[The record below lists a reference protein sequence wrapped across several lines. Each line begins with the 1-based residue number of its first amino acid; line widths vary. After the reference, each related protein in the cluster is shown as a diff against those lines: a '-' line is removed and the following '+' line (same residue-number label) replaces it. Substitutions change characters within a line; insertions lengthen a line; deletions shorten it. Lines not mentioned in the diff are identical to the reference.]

1 MKKNIKKNN
10 KNINREDEITDIKD
24 IKETKE
30 NKEIIREKDKL
41 NIEDL
46 FSLADL
52 YFARKFIMYSHNY
65 NSFNSLLNEKIKNY
79 LENSVHKIYEKITN
93 TYFYRFVFKFSDI
106 KISVPQKDKTTILFP
121 DDARENNLT
130 YASTLTAK
138 VYQVQ
143 EIYDSTTLN
152 LIETRINGEDENV
165 IIAKIPIMVKSK
177 YCSLNIYKDNI
188 DKINKECNY
197 DPGCYFIINGNEKV
211 IIPQETKVY
220 NKPVCYKKNNNI
232 DTLTMQL
239 MCLDPRYEEVK
250 QTLKLN
256 LKQNGEITIQIPVLE
271 EFPAIFLFKLYG
283 NLNDKDIIDYICYDK
298 NNIEMLSILSKAIQ
312 TSTDNYG
319 NKLENSND
327 IIDILINKIKTKR
340 DFSKDPDIQYKQKRA
355 HLFKLL
361 EDTIFP
367 HITTGGVREKLLYLG
382 YMINKLINIFIG
394 ALEPDD
400 RDSFINKRIKL
411 VGDLLFEQFVS
422 QFKRMVHE
430 CNKQFASRNKDF
442 EKPLNIIGA
451 MRSNII
457 ERGIN
462 QALATGAF
470 GKDKG
475 VSQALQRN
483 TYMLETLSLRRINS
497 PTSETNQTKL
507 FDPRMYHPSSIGM
520 LCPVETPEHASV
532 GFIKHLSL
540 IGNITIGCLN
550 QNLIIKDSL
559 KNKMIPLNEVIP
571 AEIGNNTKIFLNG
584 DWLGITS
591 KPYELYLYLKNKK
604 YNLEFHPNVSI
615 SYNNNLNEIDI
626 WTDSGRLFRPVLR
639 VNDNEILLKKKDL
652 KNIYDNNMSWEKFMN
667 DHPGVIEYIDCDEQY
682 NSLISPS
689 VDEVYSQ
696 KLLQEN
702 TKKLAENNKFDMTNR
717 YNDLI
722 FKSYSYSEIH
732 PTLLLGSLASTIPF
746 LNHDNCSRLTL
757 HYAQGKQAMCVYA
770 SNYRYRMDNA
780 NMLYHPQKPLIDTR
794 TSKYTY
800 YDILSPGE
808 NVIIAV
814 MCYTGFNQEDSI
826 IMNKSAIERGLFAST
841 TYEKK
846 ISTLGKN
853 QILSQDDKFIK
864 PDLTKTSNT
873 LGNNYDKL
881 NDQGYVPEETVI
893 YNNDVIIGKVTAVQ
907 TNGNA
912 NIKPYKDAS
921 EVYKHYLPAT
931 IDKVL
936 NDIKNSENCEIKK
949 VRIRSERIPFIGDK
963 FSTKAAQKGTIGLIL
978 PAADMP
984 VTENG
989 IIPDIIFNPSSI
1001 YGRMTIG
1008 FLFEGLFGKAGAIK
1022 GCEYDATGF
1031 IERNP
1036 EQIEEILKSY
1046 GFDEHGLETM
1056 YNGMTGEKM
1065 QVKIFVCPMYY
1076 LRLTHLVANK
1086 VHARATGP
1094 KSTLERQPVEGRK
1107 RGGGLR
1113 IGEMERDVLI
1123 SHGTS
1128 KYLKEKLLDVSDKYE
1143 CYVCGKCGLIAQR
1156 IKSNNI
1162 NTSSNDIY
1170 ICRLCND
1177 NNHIKKVIIPYAFKL
1192 LCQELM
1198 SMSIIPKL
1206 KLNENDEILSV
1217 DEGIN
1222 LNNH

>member
-1 MKKNIKKNN
+1 MSEEKKNN
-10 KNINREDEITDIKD
+10 KKNNIRKNGGKNE
-24 IKETKE
+24 E
-30 NKEIIREKDKL
+30 NEKL
-41 NIEDL
+41 NIEDI

-52 YFARKFIMYSHNY
+52 YFKEKFIMYSHNY
-65 NSFNSLLNEKIKNY
+65 NSFVDFLNVKLRNFLEKGEHI
-79 LENSVHKIYEKITN
+79 IYEKIIN
-93 TYFYRFVFKFSDI
+93 NEIHVFKFKFNNI
-106 KISVPQKDKTTILFP
+106 RISLPQRDKTNILFP
-121 DDARENNLT
+121 DEARENNLT
-130 YASTLTAK
+130 YASNLLAD
-138 VYQVQ
+138 VIQIQ
-143 EIYDSTTLN
+143 EIQDITTLQVKE
-152 LIETRINGEDENV
+152 IRTNGEDKNV
-165 IIAKIPIMVKSK
+165 IIAKIPIMVNSY
-177 YCSLNIYKDNI
+177 YCSLQRLKDRVE
-188 DKINKECNY
+188 KLNKECNY

-220 NKPVCYKKNNNI
+220 NKPVCYKKNNNV
-232 DTLTMQL
+232 DTLSMQI
-239 MCLDPRYEEVK
+239 MCQDPYHDDIK
-250 QTLKLN
+250 QALKLN
-256 LKQNGEITIQIPVLE
+256 LKQTGEITIQIPVLE

-298 NNIEMLSILSKAIQ
+298 NNIEMMSILSQALQI
-312 TSTDNYG
+312 SRNNYG
-319 NKLENSND
+319 IKLNEPDEIKN
-327 IIDILINKIKTKR
+327 ILINKMKIKKEY
-340 DFSKDPDIQYKQKRA
+340 SNDPNIQIQQKKA
-355 HLFKLL
+355 YLDHLLNKTLL
-361 EDTIFP
+361 P
-367 HITTGGVREKLLYLG
+367 HITGGMKNKLLYLG

-394 ALEPDD
+394 VLEPDD
-400 RDSFINKRIKL
+400 RDSFINKRVKL
-411 VGDLLFEQFVS
+411 VGDLLFEQFVT
-422 QFKRMVHE
+422 QFKRMLYK
-430 CNKQFASRNKDF
+430 CKNKFDSRNKNSNLQNN
-442 EKPLNIIGA
+442 PMLIINEI
-451 MRSNII
+451 RSSDI
-457 ERGIN
+457 ERGLN

-497 PTSETNQTKL
+497 PTSETNQAKL
-507 FDPRMYHPSSIGM
+507 FDPRMYHTSSVGM
-520 LCPVETPEHASV
+520 LCPIETPEHASV

-540 IGNITIGCLN
+540 IGNITIDNSDKN
-550 QNLIIKDSL
+550 QLVLDAL
-559 KNKMIPLNEVIP
+559 KNKMIPLDKIIP
-571 AEIGNNTKIFLNG
+571 SEIGNNTKIFLNG
-584 DWLGITS
+584 CWLGITD
-591 KPYELYLYLKNKK
+591 KPFDVFTYLKNKK
-604 YNLEFHPNVSI
+604 YNLEFPPNISI
-615 SYNNNLNEIDI
+615 SYNNIMNELDI
-626 WTDSGRLFRPVLR
+626 WTDGGRLFRPVLR
-639 VNDNEILLKKKDL
+639 VNDNKLFLKKKDL
-652 KNIYDNNMSWEKFMN
+652 ENIYNDNMTWKQFMVE
-667 DHPGVIEYIDCDEQY
+667 HPGVIEYIDCDEQF
-682 NSLISPS
+682 NALIAPS
-689 VDEVYSQ
+689 IDDVYKQ
-696 KLLQEN
+696 KQLEEETKLLS
-702 TKKLAENNKFDMTNR
+702 KDGRVDNNNR

-746 LNHDNCSRLTL
+746 INHDNCSRLTL

-826 IMNKSAIERGLFAST
+826 IMNKSSIERGLFAST

-853 QILSQDDKFIK
+853 QMLSQDDKFIK

-893 YNNDVIIGKVTAVQ
+893 ENNDVIIGKVSAVQ
-907 TNGNA
+907 TNGDP

-989 IIPDIIFNPSSI
+989 ITPDIIFNPSSI
-1001 YGRMTIG
+1001 YGRMTVG

-1031 IERNP
+1031 IERDP
-1036 EQIEEILKSY
+1036 ENIEKVLKDY

-1123 SHGTS
+1123 SHGAS

-1143 CYVCGKCGLIAQR
+1143 CYVCGKCGLIASR
-1156 IKSNNI
+1156 LKNI
-1162 NTSSNDIY
+1162 QSQNVNPSHNDIY
-1170 ICRLCND
+1170 YCRVCE
-1177 NNHIKKVIIPYAFKL
+1177 NNIHIKKVIIPYAFKL

-1198 SMSIIPKL
+1198 SMSVIPKF
-1206 KLNENDEILSV
+1206 KLNENDEIIGV
-1217 DEGIN
+1217 EEYV
-1222 LNNH
+1222 NN

>member
-1 MKKNIKKNN
+1 MSKENKKNN
-10 KNINREDEITDIKD
+10 DKNN
-24 IKETKE
+24 
-30 NKEIIREKDKL
+30 DKKNNERL
-41 NIEDL
+41 NIEDV

-52 YFARKFIMYSHNY
+52 YFGRKFIMYSHNY
-65 NSFNSLLNEKIKNY
+65 NSFNSFLNEKIVNF
-79 LENSVHKIYEKITN
+79 LEKGQHIIYENIGNIVNHT
-93 TYFYRFVFKFSDI
+93 FKFKFENI
-106 KISVPQKDKTTILFP
+106 KISVPQKDKTNILFP

-130 YASTLTAK
+130 YASVLSAK
-138 VYQVQ
+138 VSQIQ
-143 EIYDSTTLN
+143 EIYDASTLK
-152 LIETRINGEDENV
+152 LIETRENGHDDNV

-188 DKINKECNY
+188 DKLNKECNF

-220 NKPVCYKKNNNI
+220 NKPVCNKKNNNV
-232 DTLTMQL
+232 DTLSMQI
-239 MCLDPRYEEVK
+239 MCQDPMYDDVK
-250 QTLKLN
+250 QALKLN
-256 LKQNGEITIQIPVLE
+256 LKQSGEITIQIPVLE
-271 EFPAIFLFKLYG
+271 EFPAIFLFKLFG
-283 NLNDKDIIDYICYDK
+283 NLNDKDIVDYICYDK
-298 NNIEMLSILSKAIQ
+298 NNIEMMSILSKAIQ
-312 TSTDNYG
+312 ISTDNYG
-319 NKLENSND
+319 NKLENPND
-327 IIDILINKIKTKR
+327 IIDMLVNKIKLKKE
-340 DFSKDPDIQYKQKRA
+340 FSKDPDIQYKQKRA
-355 HLFKLL
+355 LLFKLL
-361 EDTIFP
+361 NDTIFP
-367 HITTGGVREKLLYLG
+367 HICINENERGNMREKLLYLG

-394 ALEPDD
+394 VLEPDD
-400 RDSFINKRIKL
+400 RDSFINKRVKL
-411 VGDLLFEQFVS
+411 VGDLLFEQFVI
-422 QFKRMVHE
+422 QFKRMLNE
-430 CNKQFASRNKDF
+430 CKKQFTNRNKNLDN
-442 EKPLNIIGA
+442 PIVIINTI
-451 MRSNII
+451 RSNVI

-497 PTSETNQTKL
+497 PTSETNQAKL
-507 FDPRMYHPSSIGM
+507 FDPRMYHTSSTGM
-520 LCPVETPEHASV
+520 LCPIETPEHASV

-550 QNLIIKDSL
+550 QNSIIRDAL
-559 KNKMIPLNEVIP
+559 KNKIIPLDKVIP

-584 DWLGITS
+584 NWLGITD
-591 KPYELYLYLKNKK
+591 KPFDIYTYLKNKK
-604 YNLEFHPNVSI
+604 YNFEIHPNVSI
-615 SYNNNLNEIDI
+615 SYNSIMNEINI
-626 WTDSGRLFRPVLR
+626 WTDGGRLFRPVLR
-639 VNDNEILLKKKDL
+639 VNDNKLLLSKKDL
-652 KNIYDNNMSWEKFMN
+652 KNIYNSNMDWDKFLIE
-667 DHPGVIEYIDCDEQY
+667 HPGVIEYIDCDEQS
-682 NSLISPS
+682 NVLIAPS
-689 VDEVYSQ
+689 IDDVYKQ
-696 KLLQEN
+696 FDLQETTKLLS
-702 TKKLAENNKFDMTNR
+702 KNNKIDLNNR

-746 LNHDNCSRLTL
+746 INHDNCSRLTL

-826 IMNKSAIERGLFAST
+826 IMNKSSIERGLFAST

-853 QILSQDDKFIK
+853 QMLSQDDKFIK

-893 YNNDVIIGKVTAVQ
+893 ENNDVIIGKVSAVQ
-907 TNGNA
+907 TNGNP

-984 VTENG
+984 ITENG
-989 IIPDIIFNPSSI
+989 ITPDIIFNPSSI
-1001 YGRMTIG
+1001 YGRMTVG

-1036 EQIEEILKSY
+1036 ENIEQVLKSY

-1056 YNGMTGEKM
+1056 YNGMTGEKI

-1143 CYVCGKCGLIAQR
+1143 CYICGKCGLIASR
-1156 IKSNNI
+1156 VKSNNI
-1162 NTSSNDIY
+1162 NTSQNDIY
-1170 ICRLCND
+1170 ECKVCND

-1198 SMSIIPKL
+1198 SMSVIPKI
-1206 KLNENDEILSV
+1206 KLDDNDEII
-1217 DEGIN
+1217 GIEEY
-1222 LNNH
+1222 NN

>member
-1 MKKNIKKNN
+1 MSEENRNNKKNNIKK
-10 KNINREDEITDIKD
+10 E
-24 IKETKE
+24 KE
-30 NKEIIREKDKL
+30 NKNGGDGEKERL
-41 NIEDL
+41 NIEDI
-46 FSLADL
+46 FSIADL
-52 YFARKFIMYSHNY
+52 YFKEKFIMYSHNY
-65 NSFNSLLNEKIKNY
+65 NSFRHFLDVKLVNFLTKGEHI
-79 LENSVHKIYEKITN
+79 IYEKIIN
-93 TYFYRFVFKFSDI
+93 NEIHIFKFEFEKDSI
-106 KISVPQKDKTTILFP
+106 KIAPPKRDKKNILFP
-121 DDARENNLT
+121 DEARENNLT
-130 YASTLTAK
+130 YASDLIAN
-138 VYQVQ
+138 VIQVQ
-143 EIYDSTTLN
+143 EILDITTLKVK
-152 LIETRINGEDENV
+152 ERRINGRDDKFT
-165 IIAKIPIMVKSK
+165 IAKIPIMVNSH
-177 YCSLNIYKDNI
+177 YCSLQIKKERI
-188 DKINKECNY
+188 EKLKKECNY

-232 DTLTMQL
+232 DTLSMQI
-239 MCLDPRYEEVK
+239 MCQDPYHDDIR
-250 QTLKLN
+250 QALKLN
-256 LKQNGEITIQIPVLE
+256 LKQTGEITIQIPVLE
-271 EFPAIFLFKLYG
+271 EFPAIFLFKLFG
-283 NLNDKDIIDYICYDK
+283 NLNDKEIIDYICYDK
-298 NNIEMLSILSKAIQ
+298 NNIEMMSILSQALQI
-312 TSTDNYG
+312 TRNNYG
-319 NKLENSND
+319 IRLNEPDEIKN
-327 IIDILINKIKTKR
+327 ILINKMKIKKEY
-340 DFSKDPDIQYKQKRA
+340 SNDPIIQIQQKKA
-355 HLFKLL
+355 YLDQLL
-361 EDTIFP
+361 HKTLLP
-367 HITTGGVREKLLYLG
+367 HITGGMKNKLLYLG

-394 ALEPDD
+394 VLEPDD

-411 VGDLLFEQFVS
+411 VGDLLFEQFVT
-422 QFKRMVHE
+422 QFKRMIFKCRSKFE
-430 CNKQFASRNKDF
+430 ARNKNDTLQNNPF
-442 EKPLNIIGA
+442 PIINDI
-451 MRSNII
+451 RSSDI
-457 ERGIN
+457 ERGLN

-497 PTSETNQTKL
+497 PTSETNQAKL
-507 FDPRMYHPSSIGM
+507 FDPRMYHPSSTGM
-520 LCPVETPEHASV
+520 LCPIETPEHASV

-540 IGNITIGCLN
+540 IGNITIDNSDKNPMVIDAL
-550 QNLIIKDSL
+550 KD
-559 KNKMIPLNEVIP
+559 KIIPLDKVIP
-571 AEIGNNTKIFLNG
+571 SEIGNNTKIFLNG
-584 DWLGITS
+584 NWLGITD
-591 KPYELYLYLKNKK
+591 KPYDLFVYLKNKK
-604 YNLEFHPNVSI
+604 YNLELPYNISI
-615 SYNNNLNEIDI
+615 SYNNIMNEIDI
-626 WTDSGRLFRPVLR
+626 WTDGGRLFRPVLR
-639 VNDNEILLKKKDL
+639 VKDNQLILKKDDL
-652 KNIYDNNMSWEKFMN
+652 KNIYDDKMEWETFMN
-667 DHPGVIEYIDCDEQY
+667 EHPGVIEFIDCDEQFNTLIAPSIDDVY
-682 NSLISPS
+682 KQKDLEEKTKLISK
-689 VDEVYSQ
+689 DG
-696 KLLQEN
+696 KTDFN
-702 TKKLAENNKFDMTNR
+702 NR
-717 YNDLI
+717 YNDQI

-746 LNHDNCSRLTL
+746 INHDNCSRLTL

-853 QILSQDDKFIK
+853 QMLSQDDKFIK

-893 YNNDVIIGKVTAVQ
+893 ENNDVIIGKVSAVQ
-907 TNGNA
+907 TNGDP
-912 NIKPYKDAS
+912 NISPYKDAS

-989 IIPDIIFNPSSI
+989 IVPDIIFNPSSI
-1001 YGRMTIG
+1001 YGRMTVG
-1008 FLFEGLFGKAGAIK
+1008 FLFEGLFGKAAAIK

-1036 EQIEEILKSY
+1036 ENIEQVLKSY

-1056 YNGMTGEKM
+1056 YNGMTGEKI

-1143 CYVCGKCGLIAQR
+1143 CFVCNKCGLIASR
-1156 IKSNNI
+1156 IKNSKTQNVNP
-1162 NTSSNDIY
+1162 SRNDIY
-1170 ICRLCND
+1170 YCRICND
-1177 NNHIKKVIIPYAFKL
+1177 NSHIKKVIIPYAFKL

-1198 SMSIIPKL
+1198 SMSVIPKF
-1206 KLNENDEILSV
+1206 KLDENDEIIGVEEYV
-1217 DEGIN
+1217 DN
-1222 LNNH
+1222 

>member
-1 MKKNIKKNN
+1 MSSEDKKNKKNIKKNN
-10 KNINREDEITDIKD
+10 EE
-24 IKETKE
+24 E
-30 NKEIIREKDKL
+30 KL
-41 NIEDL
+41 NIEDI

-52 YFARKFIMYSHNY
+52 YFKEKFIMYSHNY
-65 NSFNSLLNEKIKNY
+65 NSFEYFLNVKIVNFLEKGEHI
-79 LENSVHKIYEKITN
+79 IYEKIINNEIHT
-93 TYFYRFVFKFSDI
+93 FKFKFSNI
-106 KISVPQKDKTTILFP
+106 RISLPQKDKNNILFP
-121 DDARENNLT
+121 DEARENNLT
-130 YASTLTAK
+130 YASSLLADVK
-138 VYQVQ
+138 QIQ
-143 EIYDSTTLN
+143 EIQDITTLQ
-152 LIETRINGEDENV
+152 IKEVRENGKDDNV
-165 IIAKIPIMVKSK
+165 IIAKIPIMVNSHH
-177 YCSLNIYKDNI
+177 CSLQQLKDRI
-188 DKINKECNY
+188 DKLNKECNY

-220 NKPVCYKKNNNI
+220 NKPVCYKKNNNV
-232 DTLTMQL
+232 DTLSMQI
-239 MCLDPRYEEVK
+239 MCQDPNHDDIK
-250 QTLKLN
+250 QALKLN
-256 LKQNGEITIQIPVLE
+256 LKQSGEITIQIPVLE
-271 EFPAIFLFKLYG
+271 EFPAVFLYKLYG
-283 NLNDKDIIDYICYDK
+283 NLNDKEIMDYICYDK
-298 NNIEMLSILSKAIQ
+298 NNIEMMSILSQALQI
-312 TSTDNYG
+312 SRNNYG
-319 NKLENSND
+319 IKLNEPDEIKN
-327 IIDILINKIKTKR
+327 ILINKMKIKKEY
-340 DFSKDPDIQYKQKRA
+340 SNDPIIQVQQKKA
-355 HLFKLL
+355 YLDQLLNKTLFPQ
-361 EDTIFP
+361 I
-367 HITTGGVREKLLYLG
+367 TGGMKNKLLYLG

-394 ALEPDD
+394 VLEPDD

-411 VGDLLFEQFVS
+411 VGDLLFEQFVT
-422 QFKRMVHE
+422 QFKRMLFKCRTKFE
-430 CNKQFASRNKDF
+430 GRNKNSNLQNN
-442 EKPLNIIGA
+442 PMLIINEI
-451 MRSNII
+451 RSSDI
-457 ERGIN
+457 ERGLN

-507 FDPRMYHPSSIGM
+507 FDPRMYHPSSVGM
-520 LCPVETPEHASV
+520 LCPIETPEHASV

-540 IGNITIGCLN
+540 IGNITIDNSDKNSIILN
-550 QNLIIKDSL
+550 SL
-559 KNKMIPLNEVIP
+559 KNKIIPLDKIIP
-571 AEIGNNTKIFLNG
+571 CEIGNNTKIFLNG
-584 DWLGITS
+584 CWIGIS
-591 KPYELYLYLKNKK
+591 DKPYDIFTYLKNKK
-604 YNLEFHPNVSI
+604 YNLEFPPNISI
-615 SYNNNLNEIDI
+615 SYNNIMNEINI
-626 WTDSGRLFRPVLR
+626 WTDGGRLFRPVLR
-639 VNDNEILLKKKDL
+639 VINNNLLLKKKDL
-652 KNIYDNNMSWEKFMN
+652 ENIYDDKMNWKKFMIE
-667 DHPGVIEYIDCDEQY
+667 HPGIIEYIDCDEQF
-682 NSLISPS
+682 NSLIAPS
-689 VDEVYSQ
+689 IDDVYKQ
-696 KLLQEN
+696 KQLEEE
-702 TKKLAENNKFDMTNR
+702 TKILSKSGKIDLNNR

-722 FKSYSYSEIH
+722 FKSYHYSEIH

-746 LNHDNCSRLTL
+746 INHNNCSRLTL

-826 IMNKSAIERGLFAST
+826 IMNKSSIERGLFAST

-853 QILSQDDKFIK
+853 QMLSQDDKFIK

-893 YNNDVIIGKVTAVQ
+893 ENNDVIIGKVSAVQ
-907 TNGNA
+907 TNGNP

-989 IIPDIIFNPSSI
+989 IVPDIIFNPSSI
-1001 YGRMTIG
+1001 YGRMTVG

-1036 EQIEEILKSY
+1036 ENIEQVLKSY
-1046 GFDEHGLETM
+1046 GFNEHGLETM

-1076 LRLTHLVANK
+1076 LRLSHLVANK

-1123 SHGTS
+1123 SHGTA

-1143 CYVCGKCGLIAQR
+1143 CYVCGKCGLIASRLKNSQ
-1156 IKSNNI
+1156 SQNVNP
-1162 NTSSNDIY
+1162 SHNDIY
-1170 ICRLCND
+1170 YCKVCD
-1177 NNHIKKVIIPYAFKL
+1177 NNIYIKKVIIPYAFKL

-1198 SMSIIPKL
+1198 SMSVIPKL
-1206 KLNENDEILSV
+1206 KLDDNDEII
-1217 DEGIN
+1217 GIEEYV
-1222 LNNH
+1222 NN

>member
-1 MKKNIKKNN
+1 MSKNTKKNIKNN
-10 KNINREDEITDIKD
+10 KIKREDNK
-24 IKETKE
+24 KEE
-30 NKEIIREKDKL
+30 ERL
-41 NIEDL
+41 NIEDV

-52 YFARKFIMYSHNY
+52 YFGRKFIMYSHNY
-65 NSFNSLLNEKIKNY
+65 NSFNSLLNEKIVNF
-79 LENSVHKIYEKITN
+79 LTNGQHIIYESVGNQYNYI
-93 TYFYRFVFKFSDI
+93 FKFKFENI
-106 KISVPQKDKTTILFP
+106 KISVPQRDKTNILFP
-121 DDARENNLT
+121 DEARENNLT
-130 YASTLTAK
+130 YASTLSAK
-138 VYQVQ
+138 VSQIQ
-143 EIYDSTTLN
+143 EIYDASTLQ
-152 LIETRINGEDENV
+152 LKETKITGSDDNV

-188 DKINKECNY
+188 EKINKECNF

-232 DTLTMQL
+232 DTLSMQI
-239 MCLDPRYEEVK
+239 MCQDPLYDDIK
-250 QTLKLN
+250 QALKLN
-256 LKQNGEITIQIPVLE
+256 LKQSGEITIQIPVLE
-271 EFPAIFLFKLYG
+271 EFPAIFLFKLFG
-283 NLNDKDIIDYICYDK
+283 NLNDKDIVDYICYDK
-298 NNIEMLSILSKAIQ
+298 NNIEMMSILSKAIQ
-312 TSTDNYG
+312 NTTDNYG
-319 NKLENSND
+319 VKIENSDD
-327 IIDILINKIKTKR
+327 IIDILINKIKMKKE
-340 DFSKDPDIQYKQKRA
+340 FSKDPDVQYKQKRA
-355 HLFKLL
+355 FLFKLL
-361 EDTIFP
+361 NDTIFP
-367 HITTGGVREKLLYLG
+367 HITTNENERGNMREKLLYLG

-394 ALEPDD
+394 VLEPDD
-400 RDSFINKRIKL
+400 RDSFINKRVKL
-411 VGDLLFEQFVS
+411 VGDLLFEQFVT
-422 QFKRMVHE
+422 QFKRMIFDCKKKFE
-430 CNKQFASRNKDF
+430 SITKNF
-442 EKPLNIIGA
+442 EKPMIVINSI
-451 MRSNII
+451 RSNVI

-497 PTSETNQTKL
+497 PTSETNQAKL
-507 FDPRMYHPSSIGM
+507 FDPRMYHTSSVGM
-520 LCPVETPEHASV
+520 LCPIETPEHASV

-550 QNLIIKDSL
+550 QNSIIRDAL
-559 KNKMIPLNEVIP
+559 KNKIIPLDKIIP
-571 AEIGNNTKIFLNG
+571 SQIGNNTKIFLNG
-584 DWLGITS
+584 NWLGITD
-591 KPYELYLYLKNKK
+591 KPFDIYTYLKNKK
-604 YNLEFHPNVSI
+604 YNFEIHPNVSI
-615 SYNNNLNEIDI
+615 SYNHIMNEINI
-626 WTDSGRLFRPVLR
+626 WTDGGRLFRPVLR
-639 VNDNEILLKKKDL
+639 VINNQLLLKKSYL
-652 KNIYDNNMSWEKFMN
+652 SNIYNNDMDWDKFMIE
-667 DHPGVIEYIDCDEQY
+667 HPGVIEYIDCDEQSNVLIAPNIDDVYYQY
-682 NSLISPS
+682 NL
-689 VDEVYSQ
+689 ENNT
-696 KLLQEN
+696 KLLS
-702 TKKLAENNKFDMTNR
+702 KNNSIDNNNR

-746 LNHDNCSRLTL
+746 INHDNCSRLTL

-853 QILSQDDKFIK
+853 QMLSQDDKFIK

-893 YNNDVIIGKVTAVQ
+893 ENNDVIIGKVSVVQ
-907 TNGNA
+907 TNGNP
-912 NIKPYKDAS
+912 NIKPFKDAS

-984 VTENG
+984 VSENG
-989 IIPDIIFNPSSI
+989 IVPDIIFNPSSI
-1001 YGRMTIG
+1001 YGRMTVG

-1036 EQIEEILKSY
+1036 EHIEQVLKSY

-1143 CYVCGKCGLIAQR
+1143 CYVCNNCGLIASR
-1156 IKSNNI
+1156 CKSNNI

-1170 ICRLCND
+1170 ECTVCNN
-1177 NNHIKKVIIPYAFKL
+1177 NNHIKKIIIPYAFKL

-1206 KLNENDEILSV
+1206 ILDENDEIIRI
-1217 DEGIN
+1217 DKYN
-1222 LNNH
+1222 

>member
-1 MKKNIKKNN
+1 MKKNINKDSKNTN
-10 KNINREDEITDIKD
+10 KNVLNENETENDKKDE
-24 IKETKE
+24 
-30 NKEIIREKDKL
+30 KL
-41 NIEDL
+41 NIEDV

-52 YFARKFIMYSHNY
+52 YFGRKFIMYSHNY
-65 NSFNSLLNEKIKNY
+65 NSFNYLLNEKIIKF
-79 LENSVHKIYEKITN
+79 LEKGIHKIYESVGNKYN
-93 TYFYRFVFKFSDI
+93 YLFRFQFEEI
-106 KISVPQKDKTTILFP
+106 KISVPQKDKMNALFP

-130 YASTLTAK
+130 YASTISAK
-138 VYQVQ
+138 VSQIQ
-143 EIYDSTTLN
+143 ETYDASTLKLLKTV
-152 LIETRINGEDENV
+152 INHTDENV

-177 YCSLNIYKDNI
+177 YCSLNLYEGNL
-188 DKINKECNY
+188 DKINKECNF

-220 NKPVCYKKNNNI
+220 NKPVCYKKNNGI
-232 DTLTMQL
+232 DTLSMQI
-239 MCLDPRYEEVK
+239 MCQDPMSENIK
-250 QTLKLN
+250 QALKLN

-271 EFPAIFLFKLYG
+271 EFPAIFLFKLFG
-283 NLNDKDIIDYICYDK
+283 SLNDKDIIDYICYDK
-298 NNIEMLSILSKAIQ
+298 NNIEMMSILSKAIQ
-312 TSTDNYG
+312 ISTDNYG
-319 NKLENSND
+319 AKLENPND
-327 IIDILINKIKTKR
+327 IIDILVNKIKMKR
-340 DFSKDPDIQYKQKRA
+340 EFSKDPEVQYKQKRA
-355 HLFKLL
+355 FLFKLL
-361 EDTIFP
+361 DDTFLP
-367 HITTGGVREKLLYLG
+367 HITSNENKRGNMREKLLYLG

-394 ALEPDD
+394 VLEPDD
-400 RDSFINKRIKL
+400 RDSFINKRVKL
-411 VGDLLFEQFVS
+411 VGDLLFEQFVT
-422 QFKRMVHE
+422 QFNRMLNDCKGHFE
-430 CNKQFASRNKDF
+430 SRNKNFDNPIHVISDI
-442 EKPLNIIGA
+442 K
-451 MRSNII
+451 SNII

-497 PTSETNQTKL
+497 PTSETNQAKL
-507 FDPRMYHPSSIGM
+507 FDPRMYHPSSTGM
-520 LCPVETPEHASV
+520 LCPIETPEHASV

-540 IGNITIGCLN
+540 IGNITIDCLE
-550 QNLIIKDSL
+550 QNPIIRDALKD
-559 KNKMIPLNEVIP
+559 KIIPLEKVIP
-571 AEIGNNTKIFLNG
+571 SEIGNNTKIFLNG
-584 DWLGITS
+584 NWLGITD
-591 KPYELYLYLKNKK
+591 KPYEIFVFLKNKK
-604 YNLEFHPNVSI
+604 YHKQFNPNVSI
-615 SYNNNLNEIDI
+615 SYNNIMNEINI
-626 WTDSGRLFRPVLR
+626 WTDGGRLFRPVLR
-639 VNDNEILLKKKDL
+639 VNDNKLLLKKKDL
-652 KNIYDNNMSWEKFMN
+652 KNIYDSGIDWDEFMIQ
-667 DHPGVIEYIDCDEQY
+667 HPGVIEYIDCDEQF
-682 NSLISPS
+682 NALIAPS
-689 VDEVYSQ
+689 VDDVYKQ
-696 KLLQEN
+696 KELEEK
-702 TKKLAENNKFDMTNR
+702 TKILSKSGNVDLNNR

-746 LNHDNCSRLTL
+746 INHDNCSRLTL

-814 MCYTGFNQEDSI
+814 MCYTGFN
-826 IMNKSAIERGLFAST
+826 
-841 TYEKK
+841 EKK

-853 QILSQDDKFIK
+853 QMLSQDDKFIK

-893 YNNDVIIGKVTAVQ
+893 EDNDVIIGKVSAVQ
-907 TNGNA
+907 TNGNP

-989 IIPDIIFNPSSI
+989 IVPDIIFNPSSI
-1001 YGRMTIG
+1001 YGRMTMG

-1031 IERNP
+1031 IERDP
-1036 EQIEEILKSY
+1036 ESIEQVLKSY

-1056 YNGMTGEKM
+1056 YNGMTGEKI

-1123 SHGTS
+1123 SHGAS

-1143 CYVCGKCGLIAQR
+1143 CHICGKCGLIASR
-1156 IKSNNI
+1156 VKSNNI

-1170 ICRLCND
+1170 ECKICNN

-1198 SMSIIPKL
+1198 SMSIIPKIIL
-1206 KLNENDEILSV
+1206 DDNDEVINI

-1222 LNNH
+1222 LNHH